1 MTTKLTLSLDN
12 NVIKSAKR
20 MAKDRKK
27 SLSKLVGDLLIEEMD
42 KETKEKLEI
51 INKLPAMF
59 SDIKKL
65 DNDTDW
71 KVEARKAAHLKH
83 GQ

>member
-42 KETKEKLEI
+42 KETKEKLVATQI
-51 INKLPAMF
+51 
-59 SDIKKL
+59 
-65 DNDTDW
+65 
-71 KVEARKAAHLKH
+71 
-83 GQ
+83 